1 MADIEVY
8 DDHQRDTPPGDWG
21 NNEATVQN
29 NERPRGAE
37 LVKAEI
43 AAMPLGEVSS
53 QMVDCAKVA
62 IEKNL
67 GSVELPPEF
76 AAIAGVRIDDCGVFR
91 GEIPD
96 PDTIT
101 YGIEHSFNS
110 SVERERVGKVGTFN
124 TNNGTITY
132 VDHLGRYYVAPSS
145 TRLLDALI
153 SAGYAQ
159 DGNLHVYCSNGDMP
173 ADPKRIKQI
182 FVAQEVARA
191 IEVLGQLEQL
201 GIDKS
206 GDVAG
211 LVERCNDIATPEGER
226 VAGNTKLRQQQ
237 LRQFQQAMTRHGM
250 RQEGALPPEV
260 QEVEDAKEAV
270 PDTSRW

>member
-1 MADIEVY
+1 MADIEVFN
-8 DDHQRDTPPGDWG
+8 HQQDTPPEDWG

-29 NERPRGAE
+29 NERLRGAE

-53 QMVDCAKVA
+53 EMVDCAKVA

-91 GEIPD
+91 GENPD
-96 PDTIT
+96 IDTIT

-110 SVERERVGKVGTFN
+110 SVARERVGKVGTFN

-132 VDHLGRYYVAPSS
+132 VDHLGRYFVAPSS
-145 TRLLDALI
+145 TRLLDALS
-153 SAGYAQ
+153 SAGYAH
-159 DGNLHVYCSNGDMP
+159 DGGLHVYCSNGDMP

-182 FVAQEVARA
+182 FVSQEVARA
-191 IEVLGQLEQL
+191 IEVLGQLEQLL

-211 LVERCNDIATPEGER
+211 LVERCNDIATPEGAR
-226 VAGNTKLRQQQ
+226 VADKTRLRQQE
-237 LRQFQQAMTRHGM
+237 LRQFQQAMIKHGM

-260 QEVEDAKEAV
+260 KEVEESV
-270 PDTSRW
+270 TDTNRW